1 MCVGGG
7 GCSSSASPGAQG
19 NRSHTLWCTE
29 LPPLDS
35 APNMML
41 EMEFGSAMC
50 QQVPSLLCCNSTAHT
65 GSNPGSKDCCGSCL
79 SPHDGPFPPSWQEE
93 NYIPTVGPQRCAPE
107 KESGTPVLPEKG
119 HSSQQPCS
127 LASSPIQDVWN
138 ILDLGSSP
146 SDFASQHDSAPGRWV
161 SHIGCPLSWGYK
173 PTPSYRDTGLQCASG
188 CHRQYLLLMSVQ
200 PEARLGALGS
210 CSFAHCGNRLSPPC
224 VPGPEGLST
233 HCPARP

>member
-1 MCVGGG
+1 MEQQWPRCGGSYCVCWRWGLQLQ
-7 GCSSSASPGAQG
+7 CLPGAQG
-19 NRSHTLWCTE
+19 LRSQTLWCSE
-29 LPPLDS
+29 LLPKLSPLDS
-35 APNMML
+35 APNMMW

-65 GSNPGSKDCCGSCL
+65 GSSPGSKDCSGSCL
-79 SPHDGPFPPSWQEE
+79 SPHDGPFPPAWQEE
-93 NYIPTVGPQRCAPE
+93 NCIPTVGPQRCAPE

-127 LASSPIQDVWN
+127 LASSPLQDVWN

-173 PTPSYRDTGLQCASG
+173 PTGTQACSVLRAATGCI
-188 CHRQYLLLMSVQ
+188 
-200 PEARLGALGS
+200 
-210 CSFAHCGNRLSPPC
+210 CS
-224 VPGPEGLST
+224 
-233 HCPARP
+233 